1 MKSDSNDPSDRFD
14 FNQVNLLLNS
24 DRMTY
29 VSRVNMNTDEA
40 EKREKHINVTLC
52 SQEIHKVYL
61 SVYDFPLSH
70 GMCVFVSI
78 DSNASGAIG

>member
-24 DRMTY
+24 DRMTH

-40 EKREKHINVTLC
+40 ERRET
-52 SQEIHKVYL
+52 Y
-61 SVYDFPLSH
+61 
-70 GMCVFVSI
+70 
-78 DSNASGAIG
+78 